1 MVANYVLKN
10 RKALEDGNYIRKAPP
25 RNYFVGFEESLVQG
39 YVERFGEQFNL
50 VIVGD
55 AKEEA
60 DFYVIP
66 YGIIR
71 PLLTDET
78 ITIQARGRRRWLLW
92 IEHNGLSVRHYP
104 GSLDLGEYYGR
115 ASLLTGT
122 PQSEAEGN
130 DYAIENRKTEIK
142 QRVKQSLFRQRVL
155 ANFEGRC
162 CLAGITEPELLV
174 ASHIVPWAKR
184 VESRLDPGN
193 GLCLSV
199 LYDRLFDEGF
209 ITLDARLRVIVTP
222 HVKSLSEPLRGI
234 VKSIAGKHPQTLQTQ
249 LVVEHEV
256 GPEVL
261 PEQAAIDFLRSL
273 QGPRLARL
281 GRLMGQLLELGEH
294 RLAPV

>member
-10 RKALEDGNYIRKAPP
+10 RKALEDKNYIRKAPP

-55 AKEEA
+55 DEDEA

-66 YGIIR
+66 YGVIR

-78 ITIQARGRRRWLLW
+78 ITIQAKGRRRWLLW
-92 IEHNGLSVRHYP
+92 IQHNGLKVRHYP
-104 GSLDLGEYYGR
+104 GSLDVSEYYGR
-115 ASLLTGT
+115 ASLLNARSRDFA
-122 PQSEAEGN
+122 QSEAEAN
-130 DYAIENRKTEIK
+130 DYAIENRKAEIK

-155 ANFEGRC
+155 ANFDGRC
-162 CLAGITEPELLV
+162 CLTGITEPELLV

-184 VESRLDPGN
+184 VDSRLDPGN

-209 ITLDARLRVIVTP
+209 ITLDDSLRVVITP
-222 HVKSLSEPLRGI
+222 HVQSLSEPLRGM
-234 VKSIAGKHPQTLQTQ
+234 VKNMAGKQAVCPVKTTIKP
-249 LVVEHEV
+249 EHLAYHRKEV
-256 GPEVL
+256 
-261 PEQAAIDFLRSL
+261 FRK
-273 QGPRLARL
+273 
-281 GRLMGQLLELGEH
+281 
-294 RLAPV
+294 